1 MSHSSFPLLLVILL
15 PTPLLLQKCGLGTE
29 KPWLPREQE
38 AGVSNVEMQSFHKQH
53 PDLFSRPLF
62 LPLVLVLDSRL
73 YRRWGGNLTTAH
85 KLCDEVAKAVIK
97 VVASLRLR
105 VVLVEVEEWA
115 TTKDKVRIVPEA
127 DVTLERFLEYRE
139 KMRER

>member
-1 MSHSSFPLLLVILL
+1 M
-15 PTPLLLQKCGLGTE
+15 PLLLQKCGLGTE

-38 AGVSNVEMQSFHKQH
+38 AGVSNVEPQSVHQQYPH
-53 PDLFSRPLF
+53 HNSQPLF
-62 LPLVLVLDSRL
+62 LPLVLVVDSRL
-73 YRRWGGNLTTAH
+73 LRRWGGNLTTT
-85 KLCDEVAKAVIK
+85 KRLCKEVAKAVAE
-97 VVASLRLR
+97 VVAGLGLR

-139 KMRER
+139 KMRDR

>member
-1 MSHSSFPLLLVILL
+1 MLFLSFLLLFFVLL

-29 KPWLPREQE
+29 RPWQPREQE
-38 AGVSNVEMQSFHKQH
+38 AGLSDVEPKSFHKQH
-53 PDLFSRPLF
+53 PDLLSRPLF
-62 LPLVLVLDSRL
+62 LPLVLVVDSKL
-73 YRRWGGNLTTAH
+73 HRRWGGNLTIT
-85 KLCDEVAKAVIK
+85 KRLCVEVAKAVAE
-97 VVASLRLR
+97 VVAGLGLR

-139 KMRER
+139 KMQDR